1 MSHSL
6 DRARLA
12 CTSRDLCLNLSSLKF
27 NTVQEY
33 ILLYIF
39 VALDDGDLV
48 TEVGGTQAV
57 HFQWKESKMTCKT
70 PPYLCERA
78 QSLRKKAAVNKESF
92 LCL

>member
-1 MSHSL
+1 MHFS
-6 DRARLA
+6 RLVFK
-12 CTSRDLCLNLSSLKF
+12 SIKF
-27 NTVQEY
+27 NSVQEY

-48 TEVGGTQAV
+48 TEVGDTQAV
-57 HFQWKESKMTCKT
+57 HFQWKESEMTCKT

-78 QSLRKKAAVNKESF
+78 QSLRKKTAVNKESF